1 MSIARNGKIGAR
13 ATLIRH
19 VEGFM
24 VLTDDH
30 QQQGMRMLR
39 HSAMFRFKEG
49 ATDEQKRA
57 ARDAL
62 ANLRDKVPTVRSLT
76 VGFDIRRNPRNWDML
91 LVVDFDDKAGLE
103 AYFANPIMQA
113 ASDLVASVTQKEIT
127 ARVQILY

>member
-1 MSIARNGKIGAR
+1 
-13 ATLIRH
+13 
-19 VEGFM
+19 
-24 VLTDDH
+24 
-30 QQQGMRMLR
+30 MLR
-39 HSAMFRFKEG
+39 HSAMFRWKEG

-62 ANLRDKVPTVRSLT
+62 ANLRDKVPTVRALT

-91 LVVDFDDKAGLE
+91 LVVDFDDQAGLE

>member
-1 MSIARNGKIGAR
+1 
-13 ATLIRH
+13 
-19 VEGFM
+19 
-24 VLTDDH
+24 
-30 QQQGMRMLR
+30 MLR
-39 HSAMFRFKEG
+39 HAAMFRFRDD
-49 ATDEQKRA
+49 ATEEQKVA

-62 ANLRDKVPTVRSLT
+62 AGLRDKVPSVRALT

-103 AYFANPIMQA
+103 AYFAHPIMNA

>member
-1 MSIARNGKIGAR
+1 MTTA
-13 ATLIRH
+13 
-19 VEGFM
+19 
-24 VLTDDH
+24 LTKK
-30 QQQGMRMLR
+30 GTSMLR
-39 HSAMFRFKEG
+39 HSAMFRWRED

-62 ANLRDKVPTVRSLT
+62 AALKDKVPTLRALT

-91 LVVDFDDKAGLE
+91 LVADFDDQAGLE
-103 AYFANPIMQA
+103 AYFANPIMKA